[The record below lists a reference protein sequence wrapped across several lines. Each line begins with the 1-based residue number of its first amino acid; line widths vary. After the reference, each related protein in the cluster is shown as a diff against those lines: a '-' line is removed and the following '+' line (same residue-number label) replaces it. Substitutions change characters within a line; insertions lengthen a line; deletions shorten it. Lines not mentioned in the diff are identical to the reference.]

1 MKTYKA
7 SVNSQKE
14 YAVTQKDFD
23 MARLDNPNLFQNG
36 RYYGVCPYCNSPVK
50 LIGLTHEIKVSP
62 YAQHTEGDVASVA
75 KKTRKSIY
83 CPANSHKRNAD
94 PEERLCAEDEDTFVI
109 KDFLI
114 KQFDVITKIVNHY
127 SDIYYSFDQKIEL
140 FKNAYRNNIWQFPLI
155 DTSNIPWILLY
166 CKQAEEIKCKLI
178 KNDSE
183 LYSFLK
189 AKKVNLKPSTHIKNY
204 SFIEKKDYG
213 IVENM
218 CYSFTFHN
226 RFIDDNDEYK
236 ETICAVLTRSNHFNN
251 PPEDGYTEFFR
262 NKITINHQ
270 ELPNKIDY
278 YNEHNLRD
286 KKLIEAIN
294 KVIED

>member
-23 MARLDNPNLFQNG
+23 IARLDNPNLFQDG

-62 YAQHTEGDVASVA
+62 YAQHTEGDVASIA
-75 KKTRKSIY
+75 KKTR
-83 CPANSHKRNAD
+83 
-94 PEERLCAEDEDTFVI
+94 
-109 KDFLI
+109 
-114 KQFDVITKIVNHY
+114 
-127 SDIYYSFDQKIEL
+127 
-140 FKNAYRNNIWQFPLI
+140 
-155 DTSNIPWILLY
+155 
-166 CKQAEEIKCKLI
+166 
-178 KNDSE
+178 
-183 LYSFLK
+183 
-189 AKKVNLKPSTHIKNY
+189 
-204 SFIEKKDYG
+204 KKDYG

-218 CYSFTFHN
+218 YYSFTFHN

-236 ETICAVLTRSNHFNN
+236 ETIYAVLTRSKHFDN
-251 PPEDGYTEFFR
+251 PHEDGYTELIK

-270 ELPNKIDY
+270 ELHNKICY

-286 KKLIEAIN
+286 KKLLEAIN
-294 KVIED
+294 KIMEDKKISSL